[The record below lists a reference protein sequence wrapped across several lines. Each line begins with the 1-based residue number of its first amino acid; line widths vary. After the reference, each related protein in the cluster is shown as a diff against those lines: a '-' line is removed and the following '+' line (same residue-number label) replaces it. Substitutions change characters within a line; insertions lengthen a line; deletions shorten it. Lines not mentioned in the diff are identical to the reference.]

1 MLGYKAKLILKKN
14 RSLSSIQDVIVIGG
28 GPGGY
33 VAAIKASQLGL
44 KSMCIEGRG
53 SLGGTCLNVG
63 CIPSKSLL
71 HNSHL
76 YHATKFDYKKR
87 GIKVSEVHLDLSKM
101 MRMKEKSVKS
111 LTNGIEHL
119 FRKNKTSYRKGWGE
133 ITGSNEVTLTK
144 INGVKEIIKTKNII
158 IATGSE
164 VVPLPGIKIDEVDI
178 LSSTGALTLKEVPK
192 KLLVIGAGVI
202 GLELGSVWQ
211 RLGSSVEI
219 VELMNSILPGMD
231 GEIVKLSQKLFK
243 HQGIKFTLNCSVK
256 NVIKRT
262 KEEILVE
269 LQDIDKKNSVRIV
282 NKVLIS
288 IGRRPYLKG
297 LGLEKQGIK
306 MNGSKIEVNEYW
318 QSTSHSN
325 IYAIGDVIKGEML
338 AHKAEEEGIAVI
350 ETILGRTGHVN
361 YDVIPGVV
369 YTNPEIASV
378 GKTEE
383 ILKAKNI
390 RFNKGIFPLFAN
402 SRARTTDETEGIVK
416 ILSDSM
422 TDQILG
428 CHIIGTN
435 AGEMISEG
443 VIAIKYGAS
452 SEDLARTCHA
462 HPTLSE
468 AFKEAC
474 MEAYDKAIHI

>member
-1 MLGYKAKLILKKN
+1 MFRITFNTL
-14 RSLSSIQDVIVIGG
+14 SLVQDVTIIGG

-53 SLGGTCLNVG
+53 TLGGTCLNVG

-76 YHATKFDYKKR
+76 YHETKFKYEER
-87 GIKVSEVHLDLSKM
+87 GIKASQVKLDLLKM
-101 MRMKEKSVKS
+101 MKMKEKTVTS
-111 LTNGIEHL
+111 LTSGIEHL
-119 FRKNKTSYRKGWGE
+119 FRKNNTSYKKGWGE
-133 ITGSNEVTLTK
+133 ITGPNEVTLSNSSGT
-144 INGVKEIIKTKNII
+144 KEIIKTKNII

-164 VVPLPGIKIDEVDI
+164 VVPLSGIKIDEIDI
-178 LSSTGALTLKEVPK
+178 LSSTGALNLKKVPK
-192 KLLVIGAGVI
+192 KLLVVGAGVI

-219 VELMNSILPGMD
+219 VEFKDTILPGMD
-231 GEIVKLSQKLFK
+231 SEIANFSQKLFK
-243 HQGIKFTLNCSVK
+243 KQGIKFSLNSSVK
-256 NVIKRT
+256 NIVKREN
-262 KEEILVE
+262 EEVLVE
-269 LQDIDKKNSVRIV
+269 IENIEKKCSIRVV
-282 NKVLIS
+282 EKVLVS

-306 MNGSKIEVNEYW
+306 TIGAKIEVNEYW

-338 AHKAEEEGIAVI
+338 AHKAEEEGIAVV
-350 ETILGRTGHVN
+350 ETILGKIGHVN
-361 YDVIPGVV
+361 YDVIPGVI

-383 ILKAKNI
+383 ILKAKAI
-390 RFNKGIFPLFAN
+390 KYNKGIFPMFAN
-402 SRARTTDETEGIVK
+402 SRARTIGETEGLVK
-416 ILSDSM
+416 ILSDSK

-435 AGEMISEG
+435 AGEMISEA
-443 VIAIKYGAS
+443 VIAIKHGAS

-474 MEAYDKAIHI
+474 MEAYDRAIHI

>member
-1 MLGYKAKLILKKN
+1 MIKCKSKRILKNN
-14 RSLSSIQDVIVIGG
+14 RDFSLIQDVVVIGG

-87 GIKVSEVHLDLSKM
+87 GIKVSDVNLDLQKM
-101 MRMKEKSVKS
+101 MEMKEKSVKS
-111 LTNGIEHL
+111 LTRGIEHL
-119 FRKNKTSYRKGWGE
+119 FKKNKTSYKKGWGE
-133 ITGSNEVTLTK
+133 ITGSNEVTITRTD
-144 INGVKEIIKTKNII
+144 GFKEIIKTKNIV

-164 VVPLPGIKIDEVDI
+164 VVSIPKIKIDEIDI
-178 LSSTGALTLKEVPK
+178 LSSTGALTLRKVPK

-211 RLGSSVEI
+211 RLGSNVEV
-219 VELMNSILPGMD
+219 VELLNAILPGMD
-231 GEIVKLSQKLFK
+231 SEIGRFSQKFLEQ
-243 HQGIKFTLNCSVK
+243 QGIKFTLNSSV
-256 NVIKRT
+256 T
-262 KEEILVE
+262 KVVKKAEEEILVE
-269 LQDIDKKNSVRIV
+269 LQDDKKKDSIRIV
-282 NKVLIS
+282 DKVLIS
-288 IGRRPYLKG
+288 VGRRPYLKG
-297 LGLEKQGIK
+297 LGLKKQGIK
-306 MNGSKIEVNEYW
+306 MNGNKIDVNQYW

-325 IYAIGDVIKGEML
+325 VYAIGDVIEGEML
-338 AHKAEEEGIAVI
+338 AHKAEEEGIAAI
-350 ETILGRTGHVN
+350 ETILGKTGHVN
-361 YDVIPGVV
+361 YDVIPAVV

-383 ILKAKNI
+383 TLKAKGI
-390 RFNKGIFPLFAN
+390 EFNKGIFPFIAN
-402 SRARTTDETEGIVK
+402 SRARTIDETEGIVK
-416 ILSDSM
+416 ILSDSK

-474 MEAYDKAIHI
+474 MEAYDRAIHI

>member
-1 MLGYKAKLILKKN
+1 M
-14 RSLSSIQDVIVIGG
+14 D
-28 GPGGY
+28 
-33 VAAIKASQLGL
+33 
-44 KSMCIEGRG
+44 
-53 SLGGTCLNVG
+53 T
-63 CIPSKSLL
+63 
-71 HNSHL
+71 
-76 YHATKFDYKKR
+76 
-87 GIKVSEVHLDLSKM
+87 
-101 MRMKEKSVKS
+101 
-111 LTNGIEHL
+111 
-119 FRKNKTSYRKGWGE
+119 
-133 ITGSNEVTLTK
+133 
-144 INGVKEIIKTKNII
+144 
-158 IATGSE
+158 
-164 VVPLPGIKIDEVDI
+164 
-178 LSSTGALTLKEVPK
+178 
-192 KLLVIGAGVI
+192 
-202 GLELGSVWQ
+202 
-211 RLGSSVEI
+211 
-219 VELMNSILPGMD
+219 ILPGMD
-231 GEIVKLSQKLFK
+231 NEIVKFSQKLLK
-243 HQGIKFTLNCSVK
+243 HQGIKFTLNSSVK
-256 NVIKRT
+256 NVSKRA

-269 LQDIDKKNSVRIV
+269 LQDVEKNNSIRVV

-306 MNGSKIEVNEYW
+306 INGSKIEVNEYW
-318 QSTSHSN
+318 QSTSHPN

-350 ETILGRTGHVN
+350 ETILGKTGHVN

-383 ILKAKNI
+383 ILKNKGI
-390 RFNKGIFPLFAN
+390 KFNKGIFPLFAN
-402 SRARTTDETEGIVK
+402 SRARTVDETEGIVK
-416 ILSDSM
+416 ILSDSK

-428 CHIIGTN
+428 CHIVGTN

-474 MEAYDKAIHI
+474 MDAYDKAIHI